1 MPVGLKVLR
10 VSGGLE
16 VQENLRVPK
25 VQEVQ
30 EVKKDLGF
38 RRC

>member
-1 MPVGLKVLR
+1 MEGQEDLEVPVGLKVLR

-25 VQEVQ
+25 VQEV
-30 EVKKDLGF
+30 
-38 RRC
+38 